1 MGKRNEEAKAKKAAA
16 NKKVQNLKVLE
27 KMLSTSTLPINA
39 QQKFRNRL
47 KTESLNKFKTNV
59 ITAIKTKTRKLE
71 KKGKSSRNKRINVNN
86 FSYKLNKKKNRIKNK
101 ITRIKNK
108 KRLIK
113 FPV

>member
-1 MGKRNEEAKAKKAAA
+1 MVQNAKNAIKRNEEAKAKKAAA

-59 ITAIKTKTRKLE
+59 ITAIKTKRGLNKNAETRKE
-71 KKGKSSRNKRINVNN
+71 RESKW
-86 FSYKLNKKKNRIKNK
+86 
-101 ITRIKNK
+101 T
-108 KRLIK
+108 
-113 FPV
+113 